1 MQISSE
7 NTYHHVSFDIPV
19 PVNYGGAI
27 DVFHK
32 IRMMSGLGDR
42 IHLHCF
48 QYGRE
53 EAEVLNMY
61 CDQVDYYPRQGHP
74 MKFLSPLPYIV
85 RSRTSTRLLEN
96 LCKDDRPILFEGL
109 HSCYLLTHPRLK
121 NRRKIVRTHNIEHDY
136 YQSLAKVEK
145 NLVRKAYFH
154 LEASRLKKFESVLH
168 QADGIAAISLN
179 DRIYFSSKYPNVV
192 KVSAFH
198 PFCTLENQEGM
209 GDYVLYH
216 GSLEVGENNEAALFL
231 VNTVF
236 NTLKVPFIIAGN
248 KPSAELR
255 QAVSRFPHISLRTGL
270 ETEAIYDLVRNAQIN
285 ILPTFQATGI
295 KLKLLAA
302 LFTGRHCVVNY
313 PMVKDTGLENLCVMA
328 NHPDEI
334 RTALERLMPVPFTLQ
349 DIQKRESVLLKN
361 GFSNDYNA
369 RILHSLLFD

>member
-1 MQISSE
+1 MSHSSDYS
-7 NTYHHVSFDIPV
+7 YHHVSFDIPV

-32 IRMMSGLGDR
+32 IRMMSGLGDK

-53 EAEVLNMY
+53 EAPLLNTY
-61 CDQVDYYPRQGHP
+61 CEQVEYYPRQGHP

-85 RSRTSTRLLEN
+85 RSRASDRLLEN
-96 LCKDDRPILFEGL
+96 LCKDDHPILFEGL
-109 HSCYLLTHPRLK
+109 HSCHLLTHPRLQH
-121 NRRKIVRTHNIEHDY
+121 RRKIVRTHNIEHEY
-136 YQSLAKVEK
+136 YKSLAQVEK
-145 NLVRKAYFH
+145 HPLRKLYFQ
-154 LEASRLKKFESVLH
+154 LESRRLLTFESVLR

-179 DRIYFSSKYPNVV
+179 DSMHFRSKYPNVV

-198 PFCTLENQEGM
+198 PFCSLANMEGT

-231 VNTVF
+231 VNQVF
-236 NTLKVPFIIAGN
+236 NTLRIPFIIAGN
-248 KPSAELR
+248 KPSAALR

-270 ETEAIYDLVRNAQIN
+270 DTEAIYELVRNAHIN

-313 PMVKDTGLENLCVMA
+313 PMVKDTGLEDLCILA
-328 NHPDEI
+328 NTPEEI
-334 RTALERLMPVPFTLQ
+334 RDAVQKLIAIPFTGQ
-349 DIQKRESVLLKN
+349 DIRNREAILLNN

-369 RILHSLLFD
+369 RILHGMLFD